1 MVRSEADERY
11 KRCVLELER
20 FGDRLS
26 ASPREHA
33 AAEYLVEQLRAAGLE
48 VEKQAFRG
56 ASSHGARFLVHVL
69 LACAGIA
76 AGWRWPLAGA
86 ALAAAAL
93 ASLVAEQMTYGVW
106 LSRLVCRSRSY
117 NVVGR
122 LRPSGRPVRRVIVS
136 AHYDTQRR
144 GWIWAPARVLVPLQ
158 ARLPPTL
165 MQPFLLLNLL
175 MLLQVAAGVLAA
187 FVPGLA
193 ALRYPVV
200 VLWCGYGIFIV
211 LLGQWAFAPAV
222 PGGADNGSGVAAA
235 IEIAEAW
242 AQQPPSESVELLVLL
257 TGCEET
263 GLLGAAAWLDAHR
276 DDDPPLPTVAVNV
289 DGIGFGPPRFLG
301 AEVPAAGVALRIP
314 AWLNAVCQRVATDLG
329 LDAGPHALPGPTDT
343 LAFLARGV
351 PAVSIVGFRDGFRL
365 PHYHTPRDTAAN
377 MDFAVAAGGRTFA
390 AAVVRAVAS
399 QALSALENSR
409 STLGK

>member
-1 MVRSEADERY
+1 MKETMMVRSEADERY

-175 MLLQVAAGVLAA
+175 MLLQVAAGCSQLSCRGWLRCGTPSSSCGAVTA
-187 FVPGLA
+187 FSSSCSASGPSHPPSRAGRTTAA
-193 ALRYPVV
+193 ALP
-200 VLWCGYGIFIV
+200 
-211 LLGQWAFAPAV
+211 
-222 PGGADNGSGVAAA
+222 
-235 IEIAEAW
+235 
-242 AQQPPSESVELLVLL
+242 PPSKLPRRGRSSRLLNPSSSS
-257 TGCEET
+257 C
-263 GLLGAAAWLDAHR
+263 
-276 DDDPPLPTVAVNV
+276 
-289 DGIGFGPPRFLG
+289 
-301 AEVPAAGVALRIP
+301 
-314 AWLNAVCQRVATDLG
+314 C
-329 LDAGPHALPGPTDT
+329 
-343 LAFLARGV
+343 
-351 PAVSIVGFRDGFRL
+351 
-365 PHYHTPRDTAAN
+365 
-377 MDFAVAAGGRTFA
+377 
-390 AAVVRAVAS
+390 
-399 QALSALENSR
+399 
-409 STLGK
+409 